1 MTIRVCPPNDRIK
14 GGTCWRNRTHLY
26 LGVGLVLT
34 CRQFY
39 PSFMRLLFL
48 GDVMGRAGRRA
59 ICDNLQRLRKEW
71 RLDFVVVNAENATS
85 GMGLSGAHAK
95 TLLEAGADCLT
106 LGDHAFD
113 QKDMLQFI
121 ATEPRILR
129 PLNFSKSAPGKGAA
143 LFTAANGRKVLVA
156 QALGQVF
163 MKRPYDDP
171 FSALEPVLKTYPRG
185 GQAAAVLVD
194 MHCEATSEK
203 MAMGHFCDGRASVV
217 VGTHTHVPTADA
229 MILPGG
235 TAYLT
240 DAGMCG
246 DYNSVIGMEKTEPL
260 RRFITGMPK
269 ERFTPATGEAT
280 LCGLYVETDDRT
292 GQATRVVAV
301 RDGGLLQATAP

>member
-1 MTIRVCPPNDRIK
+1 
-14 GGTCWRNRTHLY
+14 
-26 LGVGLVLT
+26 
-34 CRQFY
+34 
-39 PSFMRLLFL
+39 MRLLFL

-59 ICDNLQRLRKEW
+59 ICDNLQRLRDTW
-71 RLDFVVVNAENATS
+71 RLDFVVVNAENATA

-121 ATEPRILR
+121 TEEPRILR

-143 LFTAANGRKVLVA
+143 LFTARNGRKVLVA
-156 QALGQVF
+156 QVLGQVF
-163 MKRPYDDP
+163 MKRPFDDP
-171 FSALEPVLKTYPRG
+171 FSAIEPVLKKFPVG
-185 GQAAAVLVD
+185 GQASAVVVD

-203 MAMGHFCDGRASVV
+203 MAMGHFCDGKASAVI
-217 VGTHTHVPTADA
+217 GTHTHVPTADA

-235 TAYLT
+235 TGYLT

-246 DYNSVIGMEKTEPL
+246 DYHSVIGMDKTEPL
-260 RRFITGMPK
+260 RRFLTGMPK

-280 LCGLYVETDDRT
+280 LAGLYIETDERT
-292 GQATRVVAV
+292 GKAERVVMV
-301 RDGGLLQATAP
+301 RDGGLLQASAP